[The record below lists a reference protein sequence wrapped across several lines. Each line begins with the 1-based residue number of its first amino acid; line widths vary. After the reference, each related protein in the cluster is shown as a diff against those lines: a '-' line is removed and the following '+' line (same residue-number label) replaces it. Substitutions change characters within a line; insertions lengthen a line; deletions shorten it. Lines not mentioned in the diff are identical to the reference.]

1 MVRGES
7 EGGSGDKVKNKAK
20 KAGKQ
25 NLERSE
31 IPSDKAVGRK
41 ELKGKRAA
49 NTKVIPLIKYYNN
62 NVVHYLTGCVH

>member
-31 IPSDKAVGRK
+31 IPSDKDVDPK
-41 ELKGKRAA
+41 EVKGKQAA
-49 NTKVIPLIKYYNN
+49 HTKVIPLLIIMNYN
-62 NVVHYLTGCVH
+62 